1 MSRSRIVR
9 PDTVTLPISEGD
21 TITIKRRLSAGDRLD
36 ALQRMYRDT
45 DRGRLWDPVQSG
57 MALML
62 AYLVDWTLVNEDG
75 SRLSIAG
82 KSAAELEA
90 ILRLLYFEDFAEI
103 RDAINAHD
111 DAMAAERA
119 EQKKTLSTVSVS

>member
-1 MSRSRIVR
+1 MARSRIVR

-82 KSAAELEA
+82 KSPTELEA

-119 EQKKTLSTVSVS
+119 EQKKTLSTVSA